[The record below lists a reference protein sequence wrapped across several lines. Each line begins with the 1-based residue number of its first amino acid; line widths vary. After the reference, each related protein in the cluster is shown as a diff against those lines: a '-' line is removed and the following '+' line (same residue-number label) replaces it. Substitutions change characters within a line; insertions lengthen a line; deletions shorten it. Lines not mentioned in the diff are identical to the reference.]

1 MTQQAAHRIAGFD
14 CFRSMATFFVVFTH
28 LAPVLQKRFPVLNA
42 FNLPDGVTLFFVLSG
57 CLIGE
62 MLLSDLTRYPDFGPA
77 HIFRFLKRRW
87 WRTLPNYYLFLLVN
101 VALIGFHLIPGTL
114 NKYLLSFVFFC
125 QNLIIPFDFLY
136 WESWSLSVEEW
147 FYGLFPVLVFVF
159 LLLNRRK
166 PYRAYLITCALFILS
181 PVIVRY
187 FSEQPWHTYP
197 LWDVWYRKRVITQ
210 LDAPGYGM
218 LMAFLIY
225 RFPEYM
231 KKWKQVL
238 FVIGCGGVLYFTFFP
253 YSQHI
258 FVYKTVYT
266 ALLAFFC
273 MLMMPACFFLKR
285 LAVGGAMVEWVAK
298 LSYAN
303 YLIHLP
309 VILIL
314 MPYWPVQSFAGFW
327 GFLCLFIA
335 IIGSFSYLVYRYFEK
350 PFMDRRDH
358 R

>member
-1 MTQQAAHRIAGFD
+1 MTSLTHRIAGFD
-14 CFRSMATFFVVFTH
+14 AFRSCATVFVVFTH
-28 LAPVLQKRFPVLNA
+28 LAPLLQTRFPILNT

-62 MLLSDLTRYPDFGPA
+62 MLLRDLDTHPNYKPE
-77 HIFRFLKRRW
+77 HILKFLKRRW
-87 WRTLPNYYLFLLVN
+87 WRTLPNYYLFLVVNCILV
-101 VALIGFHLIPGTL
+101 AFHLIPGTL
-114 NKYLLSFVFFC
+114 NQYVFSFLFFC

-147 FYGLFPVLVFVF
+147 FYGLFPILVFCCLVF
-159 LLLNRRK
+159 NRKK
-166 PYRAYLITCALFILS
+166 PHRAYLITCILFIVMPL
-181 PVIVRY
+181 VVRY
-187 FSEQPWHTYP
+187 LSQQPYQTYP

-218 LMAFLIY
+218 LMAYFIY
-225 RFPEYM
+225 RFPNQLYS
-231 KKWKQVL
+231 WRRLL
-238 FVIGCGGVLYFTFFP
+238 FAIGLTGVLYFTFFP
-253 YSQHI
+253 YNEHLFI
-258 FVYKTVYT
+258 YKTIYT

-285 LAVGGAMVEWVAK
+285 LTVGGAAIEWMAK

-309 VILIL
+309 LIFILQ
-314 MPYWPVQSFAGFW
+314 PYWLHQSDLGFW
-327 GFLCLFIA
+327 LFLVGFVCTIA
-335 IIGSFSYLVYRYFEK
+335 MLSYCVYRYFEK
-350 PFMDRRDH
+350 PFMDKRDQ